1 MLLFSPVPVTHDTRT
16 DSKWVYIHL
25 NMIHLISMHA
35 CMRTSIFNWL
45 NLVVET
51 DANCKLRPLP
61 LLLSESSL
69 VRDGEKCIS
78 STINWHLATIIS
90 TLVTTWLPTP
100 STTTPQ
106 KTLPEYLFQNN
117 ASLMSTASMEASR
130 LLLVARQLKPSVKG
144 GWPTF
149 REGGAYWWGRNETP
163 AQNLTLK
170 MSAQKQKQRAYIKH
184 CLWFGWLELS
194 SLADAAIL
202 TQSNYTTIIRSE
214 ENGKSLRKKAHI
226 TYWSQEV
233 LDDQYP

>member
-35 CMRTSIFNWL
+35 CMHAHIHTQLAKFECGNG
-45 NLVVET
+45 
-51 DANCKLRPLP
+51 ANCKLRPLL

-170 MSAQKQKQRAYIKH
+170 MSAQNKNSVH
-184 CLWFGWLELS
+184 TS
-194 SLADAAIL
+194 SIVCDSAD
-202 TQSNYTTIIRSE
+202 
-214 ENGKSLRKKAHI
+214 
-226 TYWSQEV
+226 
-233 LDDQYP
+233 